1 MSLHE
6 RWAQAVMEGLARVP
20 RRALLVSTGLDD
32 PPARKSSI
40 GVITMTGDVA
50 PCLKSSCPH
59 RNRPALA
66 GRGEVSI
73 SYSTILR
80 SDELSMGDAGIRITP
95 ASHQHIAVAV
105 ELLARRNAFEG
116 VIAIAGR

>member
-20 RRALLVSTGLDD
+20 RRALLVSTGLDE
-32 PPARKSSI
+32 PPPGKSSI
-40 GVITMTGDVA
+40 GVITMAGAVA
-50 PCLKSSCPH
+50 ACLKSSCPH
-59 RNRPALA
+59 RNRPPLA

-73 SYSTILR
+73 SYSTIFS
-80 SDELSMGDAGIRITP
+80 SDEASLGDAGIRITP

-105 ELLARRNAFEG
+105 ELLA
-116 VIAIAGR
+116 